1 MEVTAGT
8 GPRGGFSITHM
19 LHSIIPSFVRRTKAA
34 RGAGFKKE
42 TQSLLAS
49 RPGHTPAKPEDR
61 SSAAFSRMLYT
72 LAGGG
77 TLCGVAALVLL
88 IVSTATDFW
97 MQYRYSGSSANQ
109 GLWRFCINHKC
120 HAHTITVAFWDA
132 TRAFMLLAVLSC
144 FAGVVLGLSAF
155 TNGTKNRR
163 VRTGGIALVLSGF
176 LALLA
181 LAIYTGVTVTFF
193 GKRFLDW
200 RFSWSYIIGWVAVIL
215 AFAAGVFQLCAYQR
229 TNAEPA
235 PSNNPDS

>member
-1 MEVTAGT
+1 
-8 GPRGGFSITHM
+8 
-19 LHSIIPSFVRRTKAA
+19 
-34 RGAGFKKE
+34 
-42 TQSLLAS
+42 
-49 RPGHTPAKPEDR
+49 
-61 SSAAFSRMLYT
+61 MLYT

-77 TLCGVAALVLL
+77 TLCGVATLVLL

-120 HAHTITVAFWDA
+120 HAHTISVAFWDA

-144 FAGVVLGLSAF
+144 FAGVVLGLSPYLRFEAF
-155 TNGTKNRR
+155 EFFSPNFMPYYR
-163 VRTGGIALVLSGF
+163 F

-200 RFSWSYIIGWVAVIL
+200 RFSWSYILGWVAVLL

-229 TNAEPA
+229 TTAEPA
-235 PSNNPDS
+235 PANNPET

>member
-1 MEVTAGT
+1 
-8 GPRGGFSITHM
+8 
-19 LHSIIPSFVRRTKAA
+19 
-34 RGAGFKKE
+34 
-42 TQSLLAS
+42 
-49 RPGHTPAKPEDR
+49 
-61 SSAAFSRMLYT
+61 MLYT

-193 GKRFLDW
+193 GKRFVDW
-200 RFSWSYIIGWVAVIL
+200 RFSWSYIIGWVAIIL
-215 AFAAGVFQLCAYQR
+215 AFAAGIKKALSIISPLYSKIVAAAAVCGPTPLSGAWAHILWCIWVQ
-229 TNAEPA
+229 
-235 PSNNPDS
+235 

>member
-1 MEVTAGT
+1 
-8 GPRGGFSITHM
+8 M
-19 LHSIIPSFVRRTKAA
+19 LN
-34 RGAGFKKE
+34 
-42 TQSLLAS
+42 
-49 RPGHTPAKPEDR
+49 
-61 SSAAFSRMLYT
+61 T

-200 RFSWSYIIGWVAVIL
+200 RFSWSYIIGWVAIIL

-229 TNAEPA
+229 TTAEPA

>member
-1 MEVTAGT
+1 
-8 GPRGGFSITHM
+8 
-19 LHSIIPSFVRRTKAA
+19 
-34 RGAGFKKE
+34 
-42 TQSLLAS
+42 
-49 RPGHTPAKPEDR
+49 
-61 SSAAFSRMLYT
+61 MLYS

-144 FAGVVLGLSAF
+144 FAGTVLGLSAF

-181 LAIYTGVTVTFF
+181 LAVYTGVTVTFF

-215 AFAAGVFQLCAYQR
+215 AFAAGVFQLCAYRQ
-229 TNAEPA
+229 TSEEPA